1 MVRKTVL
8 PNGIRIVSEE
18 IPYVQ
23 SVSLGFWVGTGS
35 RHEELAEQGISH
47 FIEHLLFKGT
57 TTRSAKMIAEEVDA
71 IGGQINAFTTK
82 EYTCYYMKALAHHLP
97 FLVELLSD
105 MILHPAYR
113 LDDIVKEREV
123 VLEEYAA
130 SEDSPEEWIFEV
142 HCEQVWYNHP
152 LGRSI
157 LGTKQSIQGF
167 EENKVRSF
175 LRNHYCADNL
185 VIAAAGCV
193 KHEEFVLLVEK
204 YLSEMAGHRVK
215 KQFKSPDFVSQFKIE
230 EKDTEQ
236 VHLCLSTP
244 GVSCQ
249 DPALYAA
256 HLLNTLLGG
265 GMSSRLFQTIREDKG
280 LAYSVY
286 SYQSPYS
293 DTGLFTIYAA
303 TRSNQLEQVLRL
315 IGKSLRSYRS
325 EEVSDAELQRGKEQ
339 LKGALLLGL
348 ESTGSRMARL
358 GKQEMLFN
366 KFWPV
371 EELVSVIEAIKASEL
386 KQLSEKY
393 FRDDQISLTLM
404 GPVQSKTFENFSFKD
419 VIL

>member
-1 MVRKTVL
+1 MVKKTVL

-23 SVSLGFWVGTGS
+23 SVSLGFWIGTGS
-35 RHEELAEQGISH
+35 RHEDFEDQGISH

-57 TTRSAKMIAEEVDA
+57 LTRSAKMIAEEVDA

-97 FLVELLSD
+97 FMVELLSD
-105 MILHPAYR
+105 MILHPACR
-113 LDDIVKEREV
+113 PDDIAKEREV

-130 SEDSPEEWIFEV
+130 SEDSPEEWIFDL
-142 HCEQVWYNHP
+142 HCEQVWHNHP

-157 LGTKQSIQGF
+157 LGTKKSIKEF
-167 EENKVRSF
+167 EELTVRNF
-175 LRNHYCADNL
+175 LQNHYCADNL
-185 VIAAAGCV
+185 VIAVAGCV
-193 KHEEFVLLVEK
+193 KHDAFVSLVEK
-204 YLSEMAGHRVK
+204 CLAHMAGHR
-215 KQFKSPDFVSQFKIE
+215 KQDLSKSPDFVSKIKIE
-230 EKDTEQ
+230 EKETEQ

-303 TRSNQLEQVLRL
+303 ARSNQIEQVVHL
-315 IGKSLRSYRS
+315 IGKTLCSYRAEDIS
-325 EEVSDAELQRGKEQ
+325 EIELQRGKEQ

-348 ESTGSRMARL
+348 ESTSSRMARL
-358 GKQEMLFN
+358 GKQEMIF
-366 KFWPV
+366 KKYWPV
-371 EELVSVIEAIKASEL
+371 EELVSVIEAIKAPEL
-386 KQLSEKY
+386 RLLSEQY
-393 FRDDQISLTLM
+393 FRDDQVSLTLM
-404 GPVQSKTFENFSFKD
+404 GPVQNKGFEHFSFKD